1 MQNIYIQVK
10 NERGSTIDPPVVVEA
25 SVTSNIGYL
34 LPQRLRGLAVK
45 ILASHAKNLGLN
57 SFIFGKVKE
66 VRLSSTLNHS
76 LDCLPP
82 TPSPSPA
89 PAPAPAPALTPTP
102 SPAFYFPL
110 SDPPA
115 PAPNFDNSAPC
126 FNCDTSA
133 PSDPRNAYAPSPQD
147 QHHSCLPSIPSSPA
161 PSTVPKTHR
170 GVSKIIPSSLPISH
184 IYPPDYNLSPPS
196 ASTPPPSIVSIP
208 QIPPR
213 LPPIPVVSYACDSSC
228 SSENVKVMGSPPHAL
243 P

>member
-34 LPQRLRGLAVK
+34 LPQRLRVLAAK

-57 SFIFGKVKE
+57 SFVFGKVKE

-82 TPSPSPA
+82 TPSPSPT
-89 PAPAPAPALTPTP
+89 PAPAPTPTPTP
-102 SPAFYFPL
+102 SPAFSFPP
-110 SDPPA
+110 SDPPAPA

-126 FNCDTSA
+126 SNCDTSA
-133 PSDPRNAYAPSPQD
+133 PSDPSNAYAPSPQD
-147 QHHSCLPSIPSSPA
+147 QDHSLHSVRSSPA
-161 PSTVPKTHR
+161 PSTVPKTRH
-170 GVSKIIPSSLPISH
+170 GVSKIIPSSFPISH
-184 IYPPDYNLSPPS
+184 IYPPNYDLSPPS
-196 ASTPPPSIVSIP
+196 ASTPSPSIVSIP
-208 QIPPR
+208 QISPH
-213 LPPIPVVSYACDSSC
+213 LPPIPVVSYGCDSSC
-228 SSENVKVMGSPPHAL
+228 SSENVKVMESPQHAL